1 MRDLTP
7 ATVMDFYKRRYWDTV
22 KGDALPNA
30 LDYLA
35 FDMSVNSGS
44 GRSIRLI
51 QRSVGA
57 TEDGHLGPLTMQA
70 LSVWSIRQLI
80 DKFSNTKADFY
91 KSLNNATF
99 QKGWLNRV
107 EHTKANAL
115 EMLS

>member
-1 MRDLTP
+1 
-7 ATVMDFYKRRYWDTV
+7 
-22 KGDALPNA
+22 
-30 LDYLA
+30 
-35 FDMSVNSGS
+35 
-44 GRSIRLI
+44 
-51 QRSVGA
+51 
-57 TEDGHLGPLTMQA
+57 MQA